1 MNFEGFAE
9 TSKIPEVVL
18 KKILINGL
26 VEDSLSEADI
36 IGLRFLEK
44 IWENKAICQVWIRR
58 YLSKKSLK
66 AREAFLNTADL
77 PTKWERY
84 AFTRFFNHDSKQ
96 TGRNLRMSTVVNDL
110 KKYLDFEPNH
120 FQMRRLYAIRQ
131 KAYYTRL
138 RRKCEGNSIQIST
151 IKKKSSLETN
161 IMSENINI

>member
-18 KKILINGL
+18 DKILMNGL

-36 IGLRFLEK
+36 IGLKFLEK
-44 IWENKAICQVWIRR
+44 IWEDKAICQVWIRR

-110 KKYLDFEPNH
+110 KKYFNFEPNH
-120 FQMRRLYAIRQ
+120 FQMRRLYALRQ

-138 RRKCEGNSIQIST
+138 QRKCEGNSLQIST
-151 IKKKSSLETN
+151 IKKKSSLEEN
-161 IMSENINI
+161 NMSENINI

>member
-1 MNFEGFAE
+1 VKFEGFAE

-18 KKILINGL
+18 KKILMNGL

-96 TGRNLRMSTVVNDL
+96 SGRNLRMSTVVDDL
-110 KKYLDFEPNH
+110 KIHFNFEPNH
-120 FQMRRLYAIRQ
+120 FQLRQLYAVRE
-131 KAYYTRL
+131 KAYNL
-138 RRKCEGNSIQIST
+138 R
-151 IKKKSSLETN
+151 KKKKKEDALLVKQRN
-161 IMSENINI
+161 

>member
-1 MNFEGFAE
+1 MKFEGFAE

-18 KKILINGL
+18 KKILMNGL

-96 TGRNLRMSTVVNDL
+96 SGRNLRMSTVVDDL
-110 KKYLDFEPNH
+110 KIHFNFEPNH
-120 FQMRRLYAIRQ
+120 FQLRQLYAVRE
-131 KAYYTRL
+131 KAYNL
-138 RRKCEGNSIQIST
+138 R
-151 IKKKSSLETN
+151 KKKKKEDALLVKQRN
-161 IMSENINI
+161 